1 MAGLPGEPPTGPV
14 GKGTIV
20 CAWLDLGERFRFIAN
35 EIDVVPP
42 DHDLPMLPTAR
53 AIWRP
58 HPDLATSAEA
68 WMTAGGTHHTILS
81 TAATSELLNAFTEMA
96 QMELLIIDAK
106 TNMREFMREIRLNQ
120 AYYHLAR
127 GL

>member
-1 MAGLPGEPPTGPV
+1 
-14 GKGTIV
+14 
-20 CAWLDLGERFRFIAN
+20 
-35 EIDVVPP
+35 
-42 DHDLPMLPTAR
+42 MLPTAR

-58 HPDLATSAEA
+58 RPDLATSAEA
-68 WMTAGGTHHTILS
+68 WMTAGGPHHTIFS

-96 QMELLIIDAK
+96 QMELLLIDAD
-106 TNMREFMREIRLNQ
+106 TQMRQFIREMRLNQ